1 MITGFK
7 KQKYR
12 MRIGQN
18 RIGKALATVAPNYHQ
33 RRRTIIARSI
43 NPIPYRA
50 DYFGHKLHVD
60 QNEKLI
66 MYGVVHMVAI
76 DGHSHFI
83 VAGTTM
89 PIKNNVKIYMYIY
102 ILYIY
107 IYIIY
112 IYYIYYIYIILLY
125 I

>member
-1 MITGFK
+1 MMTGYI
-7 KQKYR
+7 KQKYG

-33 RRRTIIARSI
+33 RRRTTTARLR

-50 DYFGHKLHVD
+50 DYFGHKLHIN

-76 DGHSHFI
+76 DGHSSFI

-89 PIKNNVKIYMYIY
+89 LVKNNVKIYKYIY
-102 ILYIY
+102 RYIRTQKSTS
-107 IYIIY
+107 
-112 IYYIYYIYIILLY
+112 
-125 I
+125 